1 VPETFEVVVVGHVR
15 SELAELD
22 RAPNQ
27 GDEGAPDVWLEFDAH
42 FAAALDGVAVG
53 DRVILLTWLHEAA
66 RDELATHPRG
76 DRSRPQVGVFATRS
90 PNRPNPIGM
99 HATEVLAIDARRL
112 RVRGVEAIDGTPI
125 IDVKPVLG
133 SIAER

>member
-1 VPETFEVVVVGHVR
+1 LTDV
-15 SELAELD
+15 D

-27 GDEGAPDVWLEFDAH
+27 GDEGAPDVWLEVDAR
-42 FAAALDGVAVG
+42 FAPAWEGLAVS
-53 DRVILLTWLHEAA
+53 DRVIVLTWLHEAT
-66 RDELATHPRG
+66 RGELVTRPRG
-76 DRSRPQVGVFATRS
+76 DPSRPEIGVFATRS

-99 HATEVLAIDARRL
+99 HATEVLAIDGQRL

-133 SIAER
+133 AIAER